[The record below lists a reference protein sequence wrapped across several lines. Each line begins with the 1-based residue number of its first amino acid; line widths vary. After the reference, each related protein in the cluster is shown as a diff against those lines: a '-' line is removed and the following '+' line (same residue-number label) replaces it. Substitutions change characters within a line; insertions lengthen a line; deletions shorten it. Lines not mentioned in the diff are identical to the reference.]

1 MVYMV
6 RNLISKTTEGI
17 WTKLVE
23 RSNQRSV
30 PCSPIEL

>member
-23 RSNQRSV
+23 PEVGPMLSH
-30 PCSPIEL
+30 